1 LRLSIVIDEKE
12 AMHTVTPLYGHVIS
26 SDLNSDRSL
35 FAIMLFIISP
45 PFVFNLT
52 GVLLQD
58 YEKQVKL
65 LQCVA
70 TRHFHSISPAVCNSF
85 LQLVS

>member
-1 LRLSIVIDEKE
+1 
-12 AMHTVTPLYGHVIS
+12 MHTVTPLYGHVIS
-26 SDLNSDRSL
+26 SALNVDRSL

-45 PFVFNLT
+45 PFIFNLT

-65 LQCVA
+65 LSWFKKA
-70 TRHFHSISPAVCNSF
+70 LPEGRARELAVLYI
-85 LQLVS
+85 LQL